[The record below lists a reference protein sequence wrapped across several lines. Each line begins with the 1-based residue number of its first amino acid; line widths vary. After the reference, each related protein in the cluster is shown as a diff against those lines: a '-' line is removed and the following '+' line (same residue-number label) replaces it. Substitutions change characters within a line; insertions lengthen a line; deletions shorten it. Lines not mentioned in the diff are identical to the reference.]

1 MTKSAAIA
9 VVSILILGAAAWGQD
24 PPVPVGDQF
33 QVNTST
39 FSHQML
45 ASVAADTVG
54 NFVVVWTSQQSQ
66 GDDDS
71 GRSIQGQRYNASG
84 APLGGEFQINTYTTN
99 TQHEPEVAMDGQGNF
114 VVTWSSVSSGGTDTD
129 GRSIHGQRFD
139 SAGNPVGDQ
148 FQVNTYTTDHQDEPS
163 VAMDPLG
170 NFVVVWES
178 YGSLGTDSIYNSI
191 QGQLYDSDGDPVGGE
206 FQVNTITQGYQKDAA
221 VSSDGQGNFIVV
233 WHSEFTKIKGQLYD
247 DGGAAVGGE
256 FKIDSAGYGSRP
268 EVAAD
273 SLGNFAV
280 VWQAAEAGGV
290 DTSDRSIETQRFDV
304 NGNPVGSQIQVN
316 TYTTDDQTDAGV
328 AMDAQG
334 NFVVVWKS
342 EGSETSYYRSIQA
355 QYFDSGG
362 NSVGDQFQVN
372 TYTTYFHHA
381 PFATMD
387 GQGNFIVVWDSD
399 GSPGNDSSNR
409 AVQGQRY
416 SAGAEVIFS
425 DGFESGDTSTWSS
438 TVQ

>member
-1 MTKSAAIA
+1 MVKSAAVA
-9 VVSILILGAAAWGQD
+9 VLSILMLGATAWGEG
-24 PPVPVGDQF
+24 PVPAGDQF

-39 FSHQML
+39 FSQQML
-45 ASVAADTVG
+45 ASVAADSVG

-71 GRSIQGQRYNASG
+71 GRSIQGQRYDANG
-84 APLGGEFQINTYTTN
+84 APVGGEFQINTYTTG
-99 TQHEPEVAMDGQGNF
+99 TQDEPEVAMDSQGNF
-114 VVTWSSVSSGGTDTD
+114 VVVWSGDGTDTSSS
-129 GRSIHGQRFD
+129 GISGQRFD
-139 SAGNPVGDQ
+139 SDGNPVGGQ
-148 FQVNTYTTDHQDEPS
+148 FQVNTYTTDKQDEPS
-163 VAMDPLG
+163 VGMDPLG
-170 NFVVVWES
+170 NFVVVWGS
-178 YGSLGTDSIYNSI
+178 YGSSGTDSDYESI
-191 QGQLYDSDGDPVGGE
+191 QGQLYDSNGDPVGSE
-206 FQVNTITQGYQKDAA
+206 FQVNTITSQRQDSAA
-221 VSSDGQGNFIVV
+221 VTADGQGNFVVV
-233 WHSEFTKIKGQLYD
+233 WQSEYTKIKGQIYD
-247 DGGAAVGGE
+247 DTGAAVGGE
-256 FKIDSAGYGSRP
+256 FRVDSAGYGDRP

-273 SLGNFAV
+273 SLGNFTVA
-280 VWQAAEAGGV
+280 WQAEEAGGV
-290 DTSDRSIETQRFDV
+290 DTSDRSIEAQRFDSS
-304 NGNPVGSQIQVN
+304 GNPVGSQFQVN
-316 TYTTDDQTDAGV
+316 TYTTDDQTDVGV
-328 AMDAQG
+328 AMDPQG

-387 GQGNFIVVWDSD
+387 GQGNFIVVWDSE

-416 SAGAEVIFS
+416 SAGAEVVFS
-425 DGFESGDTSTWSS
+425 DGFESGDTSTWSN